1 MFKNV
6 TIKARLIFVIGVLS
20 AVSLAIG
27 LIGLRNLSV
36 TNASLKT
43 VYEDR
48 LVAAGMLAEVLT
60 LIQQNQNTLAMA
72 VSGDPAGMPAAS
84 SEVEQRVQS
93 ITALWGKY
101 METYLTA
108 EEKTLAA
115 KFAASRETFVAQGIR
130 PTLVAFKAKDAAAAV
145 ALVQGP
151 LKQHFLPV
159 RENMHDLVVYQL
171 SVGKTEYQ
179 QATARFETAR
189 ALAIGLIVFSVVIG
203 LLTGTA
209 LIRGISRSI
218 AEALRFANNIASG
231 NLTDTIRIDSHDEIG
246 QLLVALQKM
255 NDSLVEVVSRV
266 RSGTDTIS
274 VASSEIAAGNQ
285 DLSSRTEEQASS
297 LEETASSMEE
307 LTSTVKASADNARQ
321 ASTLAETASEVATK
335 GGNVIGN
342 VVDTMGRI
350 NEASNKIVDI
360 IGVIDGIAFQTNILA
375 LNAAVEAARAGEQ
388 GRGFAVVA
396 SEVRNLAQR
405 SAQAAKEIKGLIGSS
420 VEQVEAGS
428 RLVNEAGS
436 TMDDIVQSIRR
447 VTDIMGDIAAA
458 SQEQTLGIDQINQA
472 VTQMDQVTQQNAAL
486 VEEAAAASEAM
497 QDQARQLAEV
507 VSVFKLSAGAGAA
520 AASAAPRQVAARPAP
535 KPVLRAPVKKQLAS
549 TAKTDDWEEF

>member
-6 TIKARLIFVIGVLS
+6 TIKARLIFVIGVIS
-20 AVSLAIG
+20 AISLVIG

-60 LIQQNQNTLAMA
+60 QIQQNQNTLALA
-72 VSGDPAGMPAAS
+72 VSGDPAKLPEAS
-84 SEVEQRVQS
+84 SDVEQRVQS
-93 ITALWGKY
+93 NTALWGKY
-101 METYLTA
+101 METYLTE
-108 EEKTLAA
+108 EEKILAA
-115 KFAASRETFVAQGIR
+115 KFTASRETFVTQGIK
-130 PTLVAFKAKDAAAAV
+130 PTLAAFKAKDVPGAV
-145 ALVQGP
+145 ALVQGA
-151 LKQHFLPV
+151 LTQNFQPV
-159 RENMHDLVVYQL
+159 RDNMRNLINYQL
-171 SVGKTEYQ
+171 TVGKSEYE

-189 ALAIGLIVFSVVIG
+189 ALAIGLIVLSIALG
-203 LLTGTA
+203 LMMGAA

-218 AEALRFANNIASG
+218 AEALRFANNIAGG
-231 NLTDTIRIDSHDEIG
+231 NLTDTIKIESNDEIG
-246 QLLVALQKM
+246 QLLAALQKM
-255 NDSLVEVVSRV
+255 NDSLVEVVRRV
-266 RSGTDTIS
+266 RSGTETIS

-297 LEETASSMEE
+297 LEETASSMEQ

-321 ASTLAETASEVATK
+321 ASTLAETASNVATK

-428 RLVNEAGS
+428 KLVNEAGS
-436 TMDDIVQSIRR
+436 TMNDIVQSIRR

-458 SQEQTLGIDQINQA
+458 SAEQTLGIDQINQA

-507 VSVFKLSAGAGAA
+507 VSVFKLSAGVVA
-520 AASAAPRQVAARPAP
+520 AAPRQMAARPAP
-535 KPVLRAPVKKQLAS
+535 KAVARAPVKKQLSS
-549 TAKTDDWEEF
+549 TAPTEDWEEF

>member
-6 TIKARLIFVIGVLS
+6 TIKARLIFVIGVIS
-20 AVSLAIG
+20 AISLVIG
-27 LIGLRNLSV
+27 IIGLRNLSV

-60 LIQQNQNTLAMA
+60 QIQQNQNTLAMA
-72 VSGDPAGMPAAS
+72 VSGDPARLPEAS
-84 SEVEQRVQS
+84 SDVEQRVQS

-101 METYLTA
+101 METYLTP
-108 EEKTLAA
+108 EEKALAA
-115 KFAASRETFVAQGIR
+115 KFAASRETFVAQGIK
-130 PTLVAFKAKDAAAAV
+130 PTLAAFKAKDVPAAV
-145 ALVQGP
+145 ALVHGALHQS
-151 LKQHFLPV
+151 FIPV
-159 RENMHDLVVYQL
+159 RDNMRTLINYQL
-171 SVGKTEYQ
+171 TVGKSEYQ
-179 QATARFETAR
+179 QAMARFDTAR
-189 ALAIGLIVFSVVIG
+189 ALAIGLIVLSIAVG
-203 LLTGTA
+203 LVMGAA

-218 AEALRFANNIASG
+218 AEALRFANSIAGG
-231 NLTDTIRIDSHDEIG
+231 NLTDTIKIESNDEIG

-255 NDSLVEVVSRV
+255 NDSLVEVVRRV
-266 RSGTDTIS
+266 RSGTETIS

-307 LTSTVKASADNARQ
+307 LTSTVRASADNARQ
-321 ASTLAETASEVATK
+321 ASTLAATASDVATK

-428 RLVNEAGS
+428 KLVNEAGS
-436 TMDDIVQSIRR
+436 TMNDIVQSIQR

-507 VSVFKLSAGAGAA
+507 VSVFKLSAAVAGAA
-520 AASAAPRQVAARPAP
+520 APRMVAARPAP
-535 KPVLRAPVKKQLAS
+535 KAAVRAPVKKQLAS
-549 TAKTDDWEEF
+549 TAPTEDWEEF

>member
-6 TIKARLIFVIGVLS
+6 TIKARLIFVIGVIS
-20 AVSLAIG
+20 AISLAIG

-60 LIQQNQNTLAMA
+60 QIQQNQNTLALA
-72 VSGDPAGMPAAS
+72 VSGDPAKLPEAGS
-84 SEVEQRVQS
+84 DVEQRVQS
-93 ITALWGKY
+93 NTALWGKY
-101 METYLTA
+101 METYLTE

-115 KFAASRETFVAQGIR
+115 KFTASRETFVTQGIK
-130 PTLVAFKAKDAAAAV
+130 PTLAAFKAKDVPGAV
-145 ALVQGP
+145 ALVQGA
-151 LKQHFLPV
+151 LTQNFQPV
-159 RENMHDLVVYQL
+159 RDHMRNLINYQL
-171 SVGKTEYQ
+171 TVGKSEYE

-189 ALAIGLIVFSVVIG
+189 ALAIGLIVLSIALG
-203 LLTGTA
+203 LMMGTA

-218 AEALRFANNIASG
+218 AEALRFANNIAGG
-231 NLTDTIRIDSHDEIG
+231 NLTDTVKIESNDEIG
-246 QLLVALQKM
+246 QLLAALQKM
-255 NDSLVEVVSRV
+255 NDSLVEVVRRV
-266 RSGTDTIS
+266 RSGTETIS
-274 VASSEIAAGNQ
+274 VASSEIAAGNL

-307 LTSTVKASADNARQ
+307 LTSTVRASADNARQ
-321 ASTLAETASEVATK
+321 ASTLAATASDVATK

-428 RLVNEAGS
+428 KLVNEAGS

-458 SQEQTLGIDQINQA
+458 SAEQTLGIDQINQA

-507 VSVFKLSAGAGAA
+507 VSVFKLSAGVAA
-520 AASAAPRQVAARPAP
+520 AAPRQMAARPAP
-535 KPVLRAPVKKQLAS
+535 KAVARAPLKKQLSS
-549 TAKTDDWEEF
+549 TAPTEDWEEF

>member
-1 MFKNV
+1 MFKNL
-6 TIKARLIFVIGVLS
+6 TIKARLIFVIVVLS
-20 AVSLAIG
+20 VISLLIG
-27 LIGLRNLSV
+27 LLGLRNLSV

-48 LVAAGMLAEVLT
+48 LVAVGMLAEVLT
-60 LIQQNQNTLAMA
+60 EIQQNQTALSKA
-72 VSGDPAGMPAAS
+72 VSADPAALGAVAD
-84 SEVEQRVQS
+84 EVEQRVK
-93 ITALWGKY
+93 IVTDVWGRF
-101 METYLTA
+101 MLTYLTP
-108 EEKTLAA
+108 EEKILAS
-115 KFAASRETFVAQGIR
+115 KFEASREAFVTQGVK
-130 PTLVAFKAKDAAAAV
+130 PTLATFRAKDVPAAV
-145 ALVQGP
+145 ALVNGSLTKTFQ
-151 LKQHFLPV
+151 PV
-159 RENMHDLVVYQL
+159 RENMNALIKYQL
-171 SVGKTEYQ
+171 SVGQSEYEE
-179 QATARFETAR
+179 ATARFETAR
-189 ALAIGLIVFSVVIG
+189 ALAIGLIVFSAAVG
-203 LLTGTA
+203 LLVGAA

-218 AEALRFANNIASG
+218 AEALRFANSIAGG
-231 NLTDTIRIDSHDEIG
+231 NLTDTVKIESNDEIG
-246 QLLVALQKM
+246 QLLTALQKM
-255 NDSLVEVVSRV
+255 NDSLVDVVRQV
-266 RSGTDTIS
+266 RQGTDTIS

-307 LTSTVKASADNARQ
+307 LTSTVKQSADNARQ
-321 ASTLAETASEVATK
+321 ASTLAETASQVATK

-428 RLVNEAGS
+428 KLVNEAGS
-436 TMDDIVQSIRR
+436 TMGDIVQSIRR

-458 SQEQTLGIDQINQA
+458 TQEQTLGIEQINQA

-497 QDQARQLAEV
+497 QDQARQLAAV
-507 VSVFKLSAGAGAA
+507 VSVFKLNAGSALV
-520 AASAAPRQVAARPAP
+520 AAPRHVAARTAP
-535 KPVLRAPVKKQLAS
+535 KPMVRAPVKKQLAS
-549 TAKTDDWEEF
+549 TAPAEDWEEF

>member
-1 MFKNV
+1 MFKNL
-6 TIKARLIFVIGVLS
+6 TIKARLIFVIAVLS
-20 AVSLAIG
+20 VISLLIG
-27 LIGLRNLSV
+27 LLGLRNLSV

-48 LVAAGMLAEVLT
+48 LVAVGMLAEVLT
-60 LIQQNQNTLAMA
+60 EIQQNQTALSKA
-72 VSGDPAGMPAAS
+72 VSADPAGLGAVAD
-84 SEVEQRVQS
+84 EVDQRVKVV
-93 ITALWGKY
+93 TTVWGEY
-101 METYLTA
+101 MQTYLTP
-108 EEKTLAA
+108 EEKIIAA
-115 KFAASRETFVAQGIR
+115 KFVASREAFVAQGIK
-130 PTLVAFKAKDAAAAV
+130 PTLAAFRAKDAPAAV
-145 ALVQGP
+145 ALVNGALTQTF
-151 LKQHFLPV
+151 QPV
-159 RENMHDLVVYQL
+159 RENMNALIKYQL
-171 SVGKTEYQ
+171 GVGKSEYAE
-179 QATARFETAR
+179 ATARFETAR
-189 ALAIGLIVFSVVIG
+189 ALAIGLIVVSAALG
-203 LLTGTA
+203 LLIGAA

-218 AEALRFANNIASG
+218 AEALRFANSIAGG
-231 NLTDTIRIDSHDEIG
+231 NLTGTVKIESNDEIG
-246 QLLVALQKM
+246 QLLTALQKM
-255 NDSLVEVVSRV
+255 NDSLVDVVRQV
-266 RSGTDTIS
+266 RQGTDTIS

-307 LTSTVKASADNARQ
+307 LTSTVKQSADNARQ
-321 ASTLAETASEVATK
+321 ASTLAATASDVATK

-428 RLVNEAGS
+428 KLVNDAGS

-458 SQEQTLGIDQINQA
+458 SQEQTLGIEQINQA

-497 QDQARQLAEV
+497 QDQARQLAAV
-507 VSVFKLSAGAGAA
+507 VSVFKLNAGAA
-520 AASAAPRQVAARPAP
+520 LASAPRQMAARSAS
-535 KPVLRAPVKKQLAS
+535 KPVGRAPVKKQLGSA
-549 TAKTDDWEEF
+549 TPAEDWEEF

>member
-1 MFKNV
+1 MLKNV
-6 TIKARLIFVIGVLS
+6 TIKARLIFVIGVIS
-20 AVSLAIG
+20 AISLVIG

-36 TNASLKT
+36 TNAALKT

-48 LVAAGMLAEVLT
+48 LVAVGMLAEVLT
-60 LIQQNQNTLAMA
+60 LIQQNQNMLALA
-72 VSGDPAGMPAAS
+72 VSADPGGLAAAAS
-84 SEVEQRVQS
+84 DVEQRVQT
-93 ITALWGKY
+93 ITTLWGKY
-101 METYLTA
+101 METYLTD
-108 EEKTLAA
+108 EEKGLAA
-115 KFAASRETFVAQGIR
+115 KFSASRETFIAQGVK
-130 PTLVAFKAKDAAAAV
+130 PTLAAFKAKDVTAAV

-151 LKQHFLPV
+151 LHQSFQPV
-159 RENMHDLVVYQL
+159 RDNMRTLINYQL
-171 SVGKTEYQ
+171 TVGKSEYE

-189 ALAIGLIVFSVVIG
+189 ALAIGLIVFSIALG
-203 LLTGTA
+203 LLIGTA

-218 AEALRFANNIASG
+218 AEALRFANNIAGG
-231 NLTDTIRIDSHDEIG
+231 NLTDTVKIESNDEIG
-246 QLLVALQKM
+246 QLLAALQKM
-255 NDSLVEVVSRV
+255 NDSLVEVVRRV
-266 RSGTDTIS
+266 RHGTETIS
-274 VASSEIAAGNQ
+274 VASSQIAAGNQ

-321 ASTLAETASEVATK
+321 ASTLAETASNVATK
-335 GGNVIGN
+335 GGSVIGN

-350 NEASNKIVDI
+350 NDASNKIVDI
-360 IGVIDGIAFQTNILA
+360 IGVIDSIAFQTNILA

-428 RLVNEAGS
+428 KLVNEAGS

-507 VSVFKLSAGAGAA
+507 VSVFKLSGSAQM
-520 AASAAPRQVAARPAP
+520 AAPRTVAARPAP
-535 KPVLRAPVKKQLAS
+535 KAVVRAPVKKQLAG
-549 TAKTDDWEEF
+549 TAPTEDWEEF